1 MPEFNVLKIRKDFPI
16 LSTTTNGKPLIYLDS
31 AATSQKPQSMINAV
45 SEFYKSYNANIHRGI
60 YEISVKATEAYQES
74 KETVSKFINA
84 SSYREIVYCKNTT
97 DAINTVALSWGDS
110 NIAEGDTILLSEME
124 HHSNIVPWQLLAK
137 RKKAKVEYIKIGDDF
152 KLNMEDYKAKLE
164 NNPKLVSFTH
174 ISNVLGSINNAK
186 EMAKMA
192 HGKGALVFL
201 DAAQSVPHLPVDVT
215 DIDCDFMAFS
225 GHKMLGPAGIGVL
238 YAKDSILEE
247 MPPVI
252 GGGDMIRSVTFEGS
266 SWNELPWKFEAGTP
280 NTEGAIGLKAGIE
293 YLKSC
298 GMENIHKHEED
309 LTRHALESLE
319 EAGAI
324 IYGISGKNALR
335 ERTGVISFKLEGAHP
350 HDIATILSSEG
361 IAIRAGHHCA
371 MPLINKVLQEPA
383 LARMSFYLYNTTDE
397 IDLAI
402 NALGKVKKILGIK
415 SGKS

>member
-192 HGKGALVFL
+192 HGKGALVLL